1 MKVVN
6 DYLVNGKVDR
16 VSLCKDIASREV
28 CNNEMWNIV
37 SDPRFQASYNSLEY
51 THKIPIKEWTD
62 EYLHHLC
69 TVDALDDTRFNPDFL
84 SYLDSV
90 ASYLAYQKLEEHQSI
105 PSKINEFLGKII
117 WGISDF
123 IFG

>member
-6 DYLVNGKVDR
+6 DYLVNGNVDR

-28 CNNEMWNIV
+28 CGNEMWSIV
-37 SDPRFQASYNSLEY
+37 SDPRFQATYSTLEY
-51 THKIPIKEWTD
+51 PYKIPIKEWTD
-62 EYLHHLC
+62 NYLYHLC
-69 TVDALDDTRFNPDFL
+69 TVDALDDSRFNPDFL

-90 ASYLAYQKLEEHQSI
+90 AAYLAYQKLEERQSI
-105 PSKINEFLGKII
+105 PSKINEILGKIV